1 MTPLKNAKGQTEEE
15 FLKAYDATRYPCPA
29 LSVDMLIF
37 ARYNNRLKL
46 LLIRRKNHPY
56 IQQWA
61 LPGGFLNIDEDIT
74 EAAYRELKEETS
86 INPEQVHLYQLHT
99 YGAVHRDPRM
109 RVISVA
115 HVALINQE
123 IKVVANDDAED
134 AVWFDVQSNGKILTL
149 KHKDHC
155 ICYNIK
161 PVCKKESNSEALAFD
176 HVQMIADALQS
187 LEYTPLADSVRAYK
201 SCQ

>member
-1 MTPLKNAKGQTEEE
+1 MIKQPVNAKGQTEEE
-15 FLKAYDATRYPCPA
+15 FLNTYDPLRYPCPA

-37 ARYNNRLKL
+37 SRYNNQLKL

-61 LPGGFLNIDEDIT
+61 LPGGFLDIDEDILD
-74 EAAYRELKEETS
+74 AAYRELKEETS
-86 INPEQVHLYQLHT
+86 IERDQVQLYQLHT

-123 IKVVANDDAED
+123 IKVEANDDADD
-134 AVWFDVQSNGKILTL
+134 AVWFEVQTDGETLTL
-149 KHKDHC
+149 RQKDHC
-155 ICYNIK
+155 ICYKIK
-161 PVCKKESNSEALAFD
+161 PECRKESNSEALAFD
-176 HVQMIADALQS
+176 HVLMISDALQS
-187 LEYTPLADSVRAYK
+187 LEHTAF
-201 SCQ
+201 